1 MVVFISRAFRA
12 VFCSVTGSEVE
23 LENKYMRLALNEAER
38 AAENG
43 DVPVGAVIVKDGE
56 VVARAHNTRE
66 KDLNALGHA
75 ELSTIDKACRA
86 LGRWRLDDCDL
97 YVTLEPCLMCTG
109 ACIQARLRRV
119 YFGAYDP
126 QKGYGASNH
135 IEGRSF
141 ECYCGIMEQECTE
154 LLNKFFNNLRK

>member
-1 MVVFISRAFRA
+1 M
-12 VFCSVTGSEVE
+12 
-23 LENKYMRLALNEAER
+23 ENKYMRLALNEAER

>member
-1 MVVFISRAFRA
+1 M
-12 VFCSVTGSEVE
+12 
-23 LENKYMRLALNEAER
+23 ENKFMRLALTEAKT

-43 DVPVGAVIVKDGE
+43 DVPVGAVIVKDGQ

-75 ELSTIDKACRA
+75 ELSAIYKACEV

-126 QKGYGASNH
+126 QRGYGASNQV
-135 IEGRSF
+135 EGRGF